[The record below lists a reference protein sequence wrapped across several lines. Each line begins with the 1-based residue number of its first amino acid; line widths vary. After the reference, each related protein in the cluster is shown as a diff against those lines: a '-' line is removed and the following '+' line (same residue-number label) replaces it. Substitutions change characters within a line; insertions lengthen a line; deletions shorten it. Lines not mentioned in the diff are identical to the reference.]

1 MNTKIIPW
9 VLCLLLWNTAIT
21 LILCAVTLH
30 FAHNYTNQATQPH
43 AIKAA
48 HKP

>member
-9 VLCLLLWNTAIT
+9 VLYLLLWNTAIT
-21 LILCAVTLH
+21 LLLCAATLH
-30 FAHNYTNQATQPH
+30 FAHSYTNQATHPASPH
-43 AIKAA
+43 AI